1 MDRTYLTP
9 FDCYEEIGSQL
20 TSAVP
25 EPWKSITIELE
36 IEAIDEIAE
45 YCIYYTP
52 KGWFRREGQFFIDD
66 PSLVECFYRLARL
79 TSKPEIGY
87 FTKCKFVLSEDGAYR
102 VEFTYPE

>member
-36 IEAIDEIAE
+36 IEALDRFKAHAE
-45 YCIYYTP
+45 
-52 KGWFRREGQFFIDD
+52 
-66 PSLVECFYRLARL
+66 AR
-79 TSKPEIGY
+79 
-87 FTKCKFVLSEDGAYR
+87 A
-102 VEFTYPE
+102 